1 MGNVLQRLSIKRKL
15 TLVTMVTSGAALLV
29 ACAVFAVY
37 DYMTARRTLL
47 DETTTMTDIVGGN
60 STAALSFD
68 DAEAAS
74 AILSRLRVQE
84 AIRTAVILDGGGQG
98 FTSFTTRGWSG
109 RDCQAVGTTRFIA
122 DALVVHRP
130 IVLDEEQI
138 GSICVQSDLRA
149 LEARIHGYGLILG
162 LVVLLSSLTA
172 FLLSAGLQRVISAP
186 ILQLTSTARAV
197 STDRN
202 YALRAEKQSQDE
214 LGLLVDDFNG
224 MLAQIEA
231 QDASLR
237 QHREHLEEQVAVR
250 TKELLAAK
258 DAAEASSR
266 AKSEFLANMSH
277 EIRTPMNGVIG
288 MTELALD
295 TDLRPDQREYLD
307 TVKNCAESL
316 MLIINDILDFSKIE
330 AGKLTLET
338 VDFGLRRLV
347 ADTIKPLAV
356 RADQKGLEVMLRVR
370 PDVPDRLV
378 GDPTRLRQV
387 LVNLVGNAIKFTE
400 RGEIVVTVSPVT
412 GSEDPCHLHFEVA
425 DTGIG
430 IPADKQALIFE
441 AFAQADGSTTRKF
454 GGTGLGLSI
463 ALQLIRMMNGR
474 IWVESA
480 PGQGSRF
487 QFTARFGEGAAPIE
501 SEPPIV
507 SLKGLRVLVVDDNA
521 TNRRILE
528 EVLKHWG
535 AVPALAE
542 GGIEALARL
551 KRAHDAGEPFQVAL
565 LDVNMPEMDGF
576 SLAERMRSNPFF
588 GSAAILMLSS
598 SDQADAIERCR
609 TLSLT
614 AYIVKPVT
622 QAELYGVLMNALG
635 TMPVADRAR
644 PAPAAVTPPTAGAL
658 RVLLAEDNPVNQK
671 LAIHLLKG
679 ADHQVR
685 LAHDGVEAVEL
696 YRAESFDLICMDLQ
710 MPNMGGIEATAAI
723 RAIERERGTRTPIIA
738 LTAHAMQGDR
748 ERCLEADM
756 DGYVS
761 KPIRRDDLRAEIER
775 VLEPGSGIR
784 DASSAGS
791 GGAGAAD
798 SQTPDPGSWTS
809 DPGTRIQRRFEGD
822 DDLLR
827 ELAAVFLE
835 DYPGRLRDILD
846 ALQAQKADAVARAA
860 HTLKGGAS
868 VLCENGPTPVVREL
882 EAAAKAGDLGRA
894 QTLYGELERQME
906 FLRRDLES
914 LVAAGVSAAEAVR

>member
-1 MGNVLQRLSIKRKL
+1 MRTLLQRLSIKRKL

-29 ACAVFAVY
+29 ACALFAVY
-37 DYMTARRTLL
+37 DYMTARQTLL
-47 DETTTMTDIVGGN
+47 AETTTMTDIVGGN

-68 DAEAAS
+68 DADAAA
-74 AILSRLRVQE
+74 AILSRLHVQE
-84 AIRTAVILDGGGQG
+84 AIRTAVIFDSAGQG
-98 FTSFTTRGWSG
+98 FTSFARPGWSG
-109 RDCQAVGTTRFIA
+109 RDCGAVGTAEFMP

-149 LEARIHGYGLILG
+149 LEARIRGYGLTLS
-162 LVVLLSSLTA
+162 VVVILSSLTA
-172 FLLSAGLQRVISAP
+172 FLLSAGLQRLISEP
-186 ILQLTSTARAV
+186 ILRLASTARAV

-214 LGLLVDDFNG
+214 LGRLVDDFNG
-224 MLAQIEA
+224 MLGQIEA

-237 QHREHLEEQVAVR
+237 EHREHLEEQVAVR

-295 TDLRPDQREYLD
+295 TDLRSDQREYLE
-307 TVKNCAESL
+307 TVKSCADSL

-356 RADQKGLEVMLRVR
+356 RADQKNLEVMLRVR
-370 PDVPDRLV
+370 PDTPDRLV

-400 RGEIVVTVSPVT
+400 RGEIVVTVSPVEN
-412 GSEDPCHLHFEVA
+412 SEDPCHLHFEVA

-441 AFAQADGSTTRKF
+441 SFAQADGSTTRKY

-474 IWVESA
+474 IWVESE

-487 QFTARFGEGAAPIE
+487 HFTARFGEGAAPLE
-501 SEPPIV
+501 TEPPIV
-507 SLKGLRVLVVDDNA
+507 SLQGLRVLVVDDNA

-535 AVPALAE
+535 ATPALVA
-542 GGIEALARL
+542 GGVEALARL

-576 SLAERMRSNPFF
+576 TLAERIRSNPSFAR
-588 GSAAILMLSS
+588 AAILMLSS
-598 SDQADAIERCR
+598 SDYADGVERCR
-609 TLSLT
+609 ALSLS

-622 QAELYGVLMNALG
+622 QAELYAAIENALG
-635 TMPVADRAR
+635 TAPVADRAR
-644 PAPAAVTPPTAGAL
+644 PAPAAVTPSTAGTL

-671 LAIHLLKG
+671 LAIHLLKAAG
-679 ADHQVR
+679 HEVR
-685 LAHDGVEAVEL
+685 LARDGAQAVEL

-775 VLEPGSGIR
+775 VLEPAAGIR
-784 DASSAGS
+784 EAGPATAAGRAESTEPGAAGS
-791 GGAGAAD
+791 RIPD
-798 SQTPDPGSWTS
+798 SGS
-809 DPGTRIQRRFEGD
+809 RIQRRFEGD

-827 ELAAVFLE
+827 ELAAIFLE
-835 DYPGRLRDILD
+835 DCPGRLRDIRD
-846 ALQAQKADAVARAA
+846 ALQAQKPDAVARAA
-860 HTLKGGAS
+860 HTLKGAAS

-882 EAAAKAGDLGRA
+882 EAAAKAGDLSRA
-894 QTLYGELERQME
+894 QTLYSELERQME
-906 FLRRDLES
+906 FLRLDLES
-914 LVAAGVSAAEAVR
+914 LVAAGASAAEAVR

>member
-1 MGNVLQRLSIKRKL
+1 MRHLLQRLSIKRKL
-15 TLVTMVTSGAALLV
+15 TVVTMVTSVAALLV
-29 ACAVFAVY
+29 ASALFAVY
-37 DYMTARRTLL
+37 DYATARQALL

-60 STAALSFD
+60 ITAALSFD
-68 DAEAAS
+68 DADAAA
-74 AILSRLRVQE
+74 AILSRLQVQA
-84 AIRTAVILDGGGQG
+84 AIRTAVIFDSAGQG
-98 FTSFTTRGWSG
+98 FTSFASPGWSG
-109 RDCQAVGTTRFIA
+109 RECAAVGTAQFVS

-130 IVLDEEQI
+130 IVLDEEPI

-149 LEARIHGYGLILG
+149 LQARIHGYGLILS
-162 LVVLLSSLTA
+162 VVVILSSLTA
-172 FLLSAGLQRVISAP
+172 FLLSAGLQRLISGP
-186 ILQLTSTARAV
+186 ILRLASTARAV
-197 STDRN
+197 STGRN
-202 YALRAEKQSQDE
+202 YALRAEKRSQDE

-237 QHREHLEEQVAVR
+237 EHREHLEDQVAAR

-295 TDLRPDQREYLD
+295 TDLRSDQREYIE
-307 TVKNCAESL
+307 TAKNCAESL

-347 ADTIKPLAV
+347 ADTIRPLAV
-356 RADQKGLEVMLRVR
+356 RADQKGLEVMLHVR
-370 PDVPDRLV
+370 PDAPDRLV

-412 GSEDPCHLHFEVA
+412 GSDDPCHLQFEVA

-441 AFAQADGSTTRKF
+441 VFAQADGSTTRKY

-474 IWVESA
+474 IWVESE

-487 QFTARFGEGAAPIE
+487 HFTARFGEGAGPIE
-501 SEPPIV
+501 TEPPIV

-528 EVLKHWG
+528 EVLTHWG
-535 AVPALAE
+535 AVPALAA

-551 KRAHDAGEPFQVAL
+551 DRAYNAGEPFQVAL
-565 LDVNMPEMDGF
+565 VDVNMPEMDGL
-576 SLAERMRSNPFF
+576 SLAERMRSHPHF

-598 SDQADAIERCR
+598 SDHADAIERCR
-609 TLSLT
+609 TLSLS

-622 QAELYGVLMNALG
+622 QAELYGALMNALG
-635 TMPVADRAR
+635 TMPVADPAR
-644 PAPAAVTPPTAGAL
+644 QTPAAVTPSTAGPL

-671 LAIHLLKG
+671 LAIHLLKAAG
-679 ADHQVR
+679 HDVR
-685 LAHDGVEAVEL
+685 LARDGVQAVEL
-696 YRAESFDLICMDLQ
+696 YRGESFDLICMDLQ

-738 LTAHAMQGDR
+738 LTARAMQGDR
-748 ERCLEADM
+748 ERCLEVDM

-761 KPIRRDDLRAEIER
+761 KPIRRGDLRTEIER
-775 VLEPGSGIR
+775 VLESGSGIR
-784 DASSAGS
+784 AASSAGS
-791 GGAGAAD
+791 GERGSAGARTLEPD
-798 SQTPDPGSWTS
+798 SRTS
-809 DPGTRIQRRFEGD
+809 DSGPRIQRRFEGD

-835 DYPGRLRDILD
+835 DYPGRLRDIQD
-846 ALQAQKADAVARAA
+846 ALQAQKADAVVRAA
-860 HTLKGGAS
+860 HTLKGAAS

-894 QTLYGELERQME
+894 QTLYGELERQMDY
-906 FLRRDLES
+906 LRQDLES
-914 LVAAGVSAAEAVR
+914 LVAEGMSAAEAVR